1 MKHYEFTSG
10 FRSLYEK
17 AVSLYPSGVR
27 DASTYFTDEERDWL
41 SKNGINSQHMYDYA
55 EDHCKY
61 QEPGFEQALAIE
73 LVRRDYFLNVQLGIA
88 STLILKETQLP
99 PKTDSLKGIVWL
111 PRLLPKARAKLRGE
125 LSSEL
130 MYCCG
135 GDRNFFKTHN
145 IMPAEFLSVL
155 WRTGS
160 DDIAIAE
167 WIIKRQK

>member
-10 FRSLYEK
+10 FKSLYEK
-17 AVSLYPSGVR
+17 AVGLYIKGSR
-27 DASTYFTDEERDWL
+27 DASTYFTKEELDWL
-41 SKNGINSQHMYDYA
+41 SKNGINQQHMYDYA

-73 LVRRDYFLNVQLGIA
+73 LVRRDYFINIQHSIA
-88 STLILKETQLP
+88 STKILKETELP
-99 PKTDSLKGIVWL
+99 AKTDSLQGIVWL

-130 MYCCG
+130 MFCCG

-160 DDIAIAE
+160 DDNAIAD
-167 WIIKRQK
+167 WIKLRK

>member
-10 FRSLYEK
+10 FKSLYEK
-17 AVSLYPSGVR
+17 AVGLYIKGSR
-27 DASTYFTDEERDWL
+27 DASTYFTNEELDWL
-41 SKNGINSQHMYDYA
+41 SKNGINQQHMYDYA

-73 LVRRDYFLNVQLGIA
+73 LVRRDYFINIQHGIA
-88 STLILKETQLP
+88 STTILKETELP
-99 PKTDSLKGIVWL
+99 AKTDSLQGIVWL

-130 MYCCG
+130 MFCCG

-155 WRTGS
+155 WRIGS
-160 DDIAIAE
+160 DDNAIAD
-167 WIIKRQK
+167 WIKLRK

>member
-10 FRSLYEK
+10 FKSLYEK
-17 AVSLYPSGVR
+17 AVDLYIKGSR
-27 DASTYFTDEERDWL
+27 DVATYYTSEEIDWL
-41 SKNGINSQHMYDYA
+41 FNNGINAQHMYDYA

-73 LVRRDYFLNVQLGIA
+73 LVRRDYFLNIQRGIA
-88 STLILKETQLP
+88 SQKILKEIELP
-99 PKTDSLKGIVWL
+99 SKTDSLQGIVWL

-130 MYCCG
+130 MFCCG

-160 DDIAIAE
+160 DDNAIAD
-167 WIIKRQK
+167 WIKLRK

>member
-10 FRSLYEK
+10 FKSLYEK
-17 AVSLYPSGVR
+17 AVGLYIKGSR
-27 DASTYFTDEERDWL
+27 DASTYFTKEELDWL
-41 SKNGINSQHMYDYA
+41 SKNGINQQHMYDYA

-73 LVRRDYFLNVQLGIA
+73 LVRRDYFLNIQHGIA
-88 STLILKETQLP
+88 STTILKETELP
-99 PKTDSLKGIVWL
+99 AKTESLQGIVWL

-130 MYCCG
+130 MFCCG

-160 DDIAIAE
+160 DDNAIAH
-167 WIIKRQK
+167 WIKLRK

>member
-10 FRSLYEK
+10 FKSLYEK
-17 AVSLYPSGVR
+17 AVGLYIKGSR
-27 DASTYFTDEERDWL
+27 DASTYFTNEELDWL
-41 SKNGINSQHMYDYA
+41 SKNGINQQHMYDYA

-73 LVRRDYFLNVQLGIA
+73 LVRRDYFINIQHSIA
-88 STLILKETQLP
+88 STKILKETELP
-99 PKTDSLKGIVWL
+99 AKTDSLQGIVWL

-130 MYCCG
+130 MFCCG

-160 DDIAIAE
+160 DDNAIAD
-167 WIIKRQK
+167 WIKLRK

>member
-10 FRSLYEK
+10 FKSLYEK
-17 AVSLYPSGVR
+17 AVGLYIKGSR
-27 DASTYFTDEERDWL
+27 DASTYFTNEELDWL
-41 SKNGINSQHMYDYA
+41 SKNGINQQHMYDYA

-73 LVRRDYFLNVQLGIA
+73 LVRRDYFINIQHGIA
-88 STLILKETQLP
+88 STTILKETELP
-99 PKTDSLKGIVWL
+99 AKTDSLQGIVWL

-130 MYCCG
+130 MFCCG

-145 IMPAEFLSVL
+145 IMPAELLSVI

-160 DDIAIAE
+160 DDNAVAD
-167 WIIKRQK
+167 WIKLRK